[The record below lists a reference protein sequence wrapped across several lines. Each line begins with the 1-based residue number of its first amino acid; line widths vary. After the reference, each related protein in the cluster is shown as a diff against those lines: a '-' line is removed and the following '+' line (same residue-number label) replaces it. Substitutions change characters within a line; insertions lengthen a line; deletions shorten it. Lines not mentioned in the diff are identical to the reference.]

1 LLRIA
6 RILYLFH
13 ELVQLIGSV
22 LQSVPVVLWT
32 VVMLSGFLYIG
43 AVFVGTIIFPEIPL
57 ASDSMEKFPDLMQSS
72 ITLLQC
78 ATFGNWGDIGKNLAD
93 DVGSKWCYAFIAFF
107 SLYVGLGVMNLTTGV
122 VVQAS
127 FSVVAKL
134 EDDRKKKALA
144 EMKVA
149 AVSATDRM
157 HRFFKDKEERRK
169 SEAIH
174 DRVRKL
180 RMYMKVWKLVHEALI
195 AKTDLRPK
203 EKEHTDAGQ
212 LRSGSTMGTIE
223 EEAEEDDVVL
233 DDQTMSRAL
242 SLENYEGDWRTDG
255 GGTKSSMPDGMIQVD
270 RSQKLH
276 PIDELVGDIVDDF
289 NGDTKMLMHRPV
301 DDSVLS
307 TTQFWYIMKD
317 PLFLRD
323 IKACDIRPDQVLM
336 LFQKLDS
343 MSQGCI
349 AVEDFVE
356 GLNRMKKAVQGVD
369 VSSAKSTARRM
380 HITANAMNM
389 DASQLHECFL
399 RIVSDLRGITLT
411 GSEKQ
416 LEDALDARP
425 SEKGDRDEENLA
437 IHAQDLLLTEENRRM
452 RMKINKLEDA
462 IERRVAIG
470 EKNGDQ
476 FVGAMVGIEVGDSEE
491 ELSITSAKSGLD

>member
-1 LLRIA
+1 
-6 RILYLFH
+6 
-13 ELVQLIGSV
+13 
-22 LQSVPVVLWT
+22 
-32 VVMLSGFLYIG
+32 MLSGFLYIG

-78 ATFGNWGDIGKNLAD
+78 ATFGSWGDIGKNLAD

-144 EMKVA
+144 KMKVA

-203 EKEHTDAGQ
+203 EE
-212 LRSGSTMGTIE
+212 
-223 EEAEEDDVVL
+223 EEDDVVL

-289 NGDTKMLMHRPV
+289 NGDTKMLMH
-301 DDSVLS
+301 
-307 TTQFWYIMKD
+307 
-317 PLFLRD
+317 
-323 IKACDIRPDQVLM
+323 
-336 LFQKLDS
+336 
-343 MSQGCI
+343 
-349 AVEDFVE
+349 
-356 GLNRMKKAVQGVD
+356 
-369 VSSAKSTARRM
+369 
-380 HITANAMNM
+380 
-389 DASQLHECFL
+389 
-399 RIVSDLRGITLT
+399 
-411 GSEKQ
+411 
-416 LEDALDARP
+416 
-425 SEKGDRDEENLA
+425 
-437 IHAQDLLLTEENRRM
+437 
-452 RMKINKLEDA
+452 
-462 IERRVAIG
+462 
-470 EKNGDQ
+470 
-476 FVGAMVGIEVGDSEE
+476 
-491 ELSITSAKSGLD
+491 